1 MAGNGKIHV
10 LLPGPT
16 SYLGR
21 RLMFKLLE
29 SSEVRLRVLIM
40 DRTRLGDAAE
50 AIPEIVEGDPRD
62 EEVLRRATEGIDV
75 AFYPVRFVGADA
87 EFKERRRVF
96 PGMYRDACIRAGVQR
111 IIFLGTYNKNAAGN
125 EALLSMVDVGEVLSA
140 SPDRIRTVGS
150 GRASSW
156 GRAACSSRR

>member
-1 MAGNGKIHV
+1 MAENGKVRV

-21 RLMFKLLE
+21 RLMYKILDRP
-29 SSEVRLRVLIM
+29 EVRLRVLIM
-40 DRTRLGDAAE
+40 DRRILGDATE
-50 AIPEIVEGDPRD
+50 AIPEIVEGDPLD
-62 EEVLRRATEGIDV
+62 AEVLRRATEGIDV
-75 AFYPVRFVGADA
+75 AFYPVRFVVADA
-87 EFKERRRVF
+87 EFEERRKVF

-111 IIFLGTYNKNAAGN
+111 IIFLGPYGREAAGN
-125 EALLSMVDVGEVLSA
+125 EPLKAMVDIGEVAPAPAGSG
-140 SPDRIRTVGS
+140 PCGS